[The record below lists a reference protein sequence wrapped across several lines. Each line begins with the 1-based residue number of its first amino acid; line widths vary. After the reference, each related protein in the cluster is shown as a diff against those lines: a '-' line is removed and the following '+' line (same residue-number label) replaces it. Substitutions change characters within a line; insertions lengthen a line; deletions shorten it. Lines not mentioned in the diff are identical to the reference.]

1 MFKAFLCPCNWDDSI
16 QSSNRAEAPRLEDV
30 MRFRGLDKATLEE
43 LQAIGKCDICG
54 APATTH
60 VRAEFHE
67 DLGDG
72 PMKKKACQLGAALLR
87 CSLAAADGN

>member
-1 MFKAFLCPCNWDDSI
+1 
-16 QSSNRAEAPRLEDV
+16 

-72 PMKKKACQLGAALLR
+72 PMKKKGVPARCGASAMFTR
-87 CSLAAADGN
+87 GSRW